1 MMTRPILLSSG
12 GVGVRRY
19 LIFCDFNACIHQRR
33 RYLYNIEK
41 LEEIFS
47 FVILSTG
54 KSMSQMSHRMGRI
67 IARDR
72 GHYKKYELQSREVKV
87 NESFAPYLLLLRDE
101 KV

>member
-1 MMTRPILLSSG
+1 M
-12 GVGVRRY
+12 
-19 LIFCDFNACIHQRR
+19 
-33 RYLYNIEK
+33 
-41 LEEIFS
+41 LES
-47 FVILSTG
+47 NG